1 MDLNELKK
9 ISRNGERIVLVENGE
24 PTVVILSFWEY
35 KRMLEKAGDYIES
48 DNPTADNSSNDD
60 PVGELVGDEPA
71 AEQEE
76 DESKPAKGREDFPAK
91 NEDEPSKQSLTLE
104 DLPF

>member
-9 ISRNGERIVLVENGE
+9 ISQNGERIVLVENGE

-35 KRMLEKAGDYIES
+35 KRMLEKTGYSAEDSNPRADNPAS
-48 DNPTADNSSNDD
+48 DN
-60 PVGELVGDEPA
+60 PVGELTGEEPVI
-71 AEQEE
+71 EE
-76 DESKPAKGREDFPAK
+76 GENESKAVKGREDFPAK
-91 NEDEPSKQSLTLE
+91 SEDEPSKQSLTLE